1 LEVLGL
7 VEKQPFNISLF
18 SFQNDMLIIFEKLIS
33 SNIINFRF
41 TNIEAAKTITSA
53 EIVDE
58 NFIVSME
65 SCFQTS
71 LMETYD

>member
-71 LMETYD
+71 

>member
-1 LEVLGL
+1 
-7 VEKQPFNISLF
+7 
-18 SFQNDMLIIFEKLIS
+18 MLIIFEKLIS

-71 LMETYD
+71 